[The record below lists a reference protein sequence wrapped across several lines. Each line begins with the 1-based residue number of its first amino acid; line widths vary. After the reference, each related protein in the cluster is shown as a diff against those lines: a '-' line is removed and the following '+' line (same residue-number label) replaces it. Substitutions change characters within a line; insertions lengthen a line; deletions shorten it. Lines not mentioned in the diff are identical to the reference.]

1 MTKKETKED
10 VQVIGQRFVT
20 TEELA
25 SIKSVVDT
33 VNKIQMQIGGVEL
46 QKVDLVNAM
55 KKTME
60 ELELIKSKLEE
71 TYGNV
76 VVDLASGEIKEN
88 EPDTQD

>member
-46 QKVDLVNAM
+46 QKADLVNAM

>member
-20 TEELA
+20 TDELA

-46 QKVDLVNAM
+46 QKADLVNAM

-60 ELELIKSKLEE
+60 ELELVKSKLEE

>member
-20 TEELA
+20 TDELA

-46 QKVDLVNAM
+46 QKADLVNAM